1 MKAAMDD
8 RTALILVDIQND
20 YFPGGRMVLEG
31 IDAAS
36 VNASR
41 LLNLFREKYL
51 PVFHIR
57 HLAVQPNATFF
68 LADTPGSEIHP
79 SVAPMPGETLVAK
92 HFPNSFRE
100 TILLDQLKKANAA
113 SVAVCGAMSHMC
125 IDATVRAACDL
136 GFQCRVAQDACA
148 TRALTFGQETVPAVK
163 VHAAFMAALSAA
175 YAQVL
180 STEELIQT
188 IA

>member
-1 MKAAMDD
+1 MDK
-8 RTALILVDIQND
+8 TALILVDIQND
-20 YFPGGRMVLEG
+20 YFPGGKMPLDGVEAASR
-31 IDAAS
+31 DAA
-36 VNASR
+36 R
-41 LLNLFREKYL
+41 LLRRFREKRM

-57 HLAVQPNATFF
+57 HLATQPGATFF
-68 LADTPGSEIHP
+68 LPDTPGSEIHP
-79 SVAPMPGETLVAK
+79 SVAPMADESVILK
-92 HFPNSFRE
+92 HFPNGFRE
-100 TILLDQLKKANAA
+100 TSLLDQLKKANAA

-136 GFQCRVAQDACA
+136 SFQCLVAQDACA

-180 STEELIQT
+180 STEALIQK

>member
-1 MKAAMDD
+1 MDD
-8 RTALILVDIQND
+8 RTALVLVDIQND
-20 YFPGGRMVLEG
+20 YFSGGRMALEG
-31 IDAAS
+31 MEAAS
-36 VNASR
+36 GNAARILSR
-41 LLNLFREKYL
+41 FRAQRF

-57 HLAVQPNATFF
+57 HIAIHAGATFF
-68 LADTPGSEIHP
+68 LPDTPGSEIHP
-79 SVAPMPGETLVAK
+79 SVAPIADESVIVK

-100 TILLDQLKKANAA
+100 TPLLDQMKKAGVTSA
-113 SVAVCGAMSHMC
+113 VVCGAMSHMC

-136 GFQCRVAQDACA
+136 GFPCLVAQDACA
-148 TRALTFGQETVPAVK
+148 TRTLTFGPETVPAAK

-180 STEELIQT
+180 STEELLQK

>member
-1 MKAAMDD
+1 V
-8 RTALILVDIQND
+8 IV
-20 YFPGGRMVLEG
+20 
-31 IDAAS
+31 
-36 VNASR
+36 
-41 LLNLFREKYL
+41 
-51 PVFHIR
+51 
-57 HLAVQPNATFF
+57 
-68 LADTPGSEIHP
+68 
-79 SVAPMPGETLVAK
+79 K

-100 TILLDQLKKANAA
+100 TVLLEHLKKAGVA

-136 GFQCRVAQDACA
+136 GFQCQVAHDSCA
-148 TRALTFGQETVPAVK
+148 TRALTFGRETASAEK

-180 STEELIQT
+180 VTEELIKK

>member
-1 MKAAMDD
+1 
-8 RTALILVDIQND
+8 
-20 YFPGGRMVLEG
+20 
-31 IDAAS
+31 
-36 VNASR
+36 
-41 LLNLFREKYL
+41 
-51 PVFHIR
+51 
-57 HLAVQPNATFF
+57 
-68 LADTPGSEIHP
+68 
-79 SVAPMPGETLVAK
+79 MPGETLVAK